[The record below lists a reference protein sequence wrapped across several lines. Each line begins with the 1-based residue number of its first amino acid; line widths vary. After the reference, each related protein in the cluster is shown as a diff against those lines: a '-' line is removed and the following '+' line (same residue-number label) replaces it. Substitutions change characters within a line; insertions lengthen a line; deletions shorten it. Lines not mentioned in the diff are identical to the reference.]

1 MQNYDKYLEE
11 SLQDCGPTVY
21 FALKLNINQVKMMSD
36 YDIPPHYY
44 KYIPLFEDYLC
55 LRAHGYK
62 KAYILTKLVED
73 YNISESTV
81 KRVIKA
87 LSQRVTL

>member
-1 MQNYDKYLEE
+1 MQKYNKNKEN
-11 SLQDCGPTVY
+11 SPQDCGLTVY
-21 FALKLNINQVKMMSD
+21 SALKLNINQVKMMSD

-44 KYIPLFEDYLC
+44 KYIPLFENYLD

-62 KAYILTKLVED
+62 RAYILTKLVED
-73 YNISESTV
+73 YNVSESTV